1 MFKEMNQNGLESQT
15 LKDNTTDMYI
25 GSTISLTFKRCSK
38 LLIDQPCNGTK
49 KCDKPLG
56 HTLKI
61 F

>member
-25 GSTISLTFKRCSK
+25 GFTISFIFKRCSK
-38 LLIDQPCNGTK
+38 LLIDQSCNGTMR
-49 KCDKPLG
+49 CDKLLG

>member
-1 MFKEMNQNGLESQT
+1 MNQNGLESQT

-25 GSTISLTFKRCSK
+25 GFTISFIFKRCSK
-38 LLIDQPCNGTK
+38 LLIDQSCNGTMR
-49 KCDKPLG
+49 CDKLLG

>member
-1 MFKEMNQNGLESQT
+1 MNQNGLESPT

-25 GSTISLTFKRCSK
+25 GSTVSFIFKRCSK
-38 LLIDQPCNGTK
+38 LLIDQSCNGTM

>member
-1 MFKEMNQNGLESQT
+1 MNQNGIESPT

-25 GSTISLTFKRCSK
+25 GSTVSFIFKRCSK
-38 LLIDQPCNGTK
+38 LLIDQSCNGTM